1 VLCLLL
7 QQVAVPVR
15 RDVRRA
21 VVLHVGHLRFLG
33 NPGSVPHSALDSD
46 VSPLYRRVF
55 VFAGAYFSLRAAATC
70 CLNYQIVRVPQA
82 LSTPVYCFEFDVY
95 QVEYKY
101 MSSSISVASEIGV
114 GESSRS
120 LALRWIGYTDDCS
133 LVSVALGPLS
143 DIIIFFA
150 FASAA
155 KGFYKVSTAT
165 LNWCFDC

>member
-1 VLCLLL
+1 
-7 QQVAVPVR
+7 
-15 RDVRRA
+15 
-21 VVLHVGHLRFLG
+21 
-33 NPGSVPHSALDSD
+33 
-46 VSPLYRRVF
+46 
-55 VFAGAYFSLRAAATC
+55 
-70 CLNYQIVRVPQA
+70 
-82 LSTPVYCFEFDVY
+82 VYCFEFDVY